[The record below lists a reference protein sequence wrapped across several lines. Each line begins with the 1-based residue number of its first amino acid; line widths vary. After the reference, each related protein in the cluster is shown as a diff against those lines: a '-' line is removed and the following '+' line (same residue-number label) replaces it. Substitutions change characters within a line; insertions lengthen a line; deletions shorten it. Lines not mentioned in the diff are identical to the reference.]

1 MAILEALGK
10 LAAAADYTT
19 GQDQGAGLADVIDLA
34 AIANNG
40 LPLEAWLDIDC
51 ETEAVGAGAI
61 AIDLVIADNA
71 ALTTNPIKLLSV
83 PIAAITDAR
92 VATAGAK
99 VIACT
104 VPYAATFLNDA
115 TKRYLGVMVSVAGTS
130 LSLNIAISPSKPRT
144 PDNVQVVRS
153 NVGLPG

>member
-10 LAAAADYTT
+10 LAEAADYTVGT
-19 GQDQGAGLADVIDLA
+19 DQGAGLADVIDLG

-40 LPLEAWLDIDC
+40 LPLEAWVDIDC

-61 AIDLVIADNA
+61 SLDVILADNA
-71 ALTTNPIKLLSV
+71 ALDSNPLSV
-83 PIAAITDAR
+83 MRIVIAAITDPR

-99 VIACT
+99 VCACT
-104 VPYAATFLNDA
+104 LPFFSTFGNDA
-115 TKRYLGVMVSVAGTS
+115 TKKFLGVSVTIAGTS
-130 LSLNIAISPSKPRT
+130 VSFNIAISPSKPRT

>member
-10 LAAAADYTT
+10 LAAAADYTVGT
-19 GQDQGAGLADVIDLA
+19 DQGAGLADVIDLSE
-34 AIANNG
+34 IANNG

-51 ETEAVGAGAI
+51 ETEAVGAGAMTLDVI
-61 AIDLVIADNA
+61 IADNA
-71 ALTTNPIKLLSV
+71 ALSTNALSV
-83 PIAAITDAR
+83 MRIYIAAITDAR

-99 VIACT
+99 VCACT
-104 VPYAATFLNDA
+104 LPYFATFANNA
-115 TKRYLGVMVSVAGTS
+115 TKRYLGVSVTIAGTS
-130 LSLNIAISPSKPRT
+130 VSFNIAISPSKPRT